1 MAIELSFT
9 IIIILELSTAALL
22 KPSSASPPDN
32 EPSPISA
39 TTLYFSFF
47 KSLAFAMPEAR
58 LKEVDV
64 CPKIKLS
71 CGLSLGLEYPVISGC
86 ASGLTKASLRPVKI
100 LCGYIWCETSYT
112 ILS

>member
-39 TTLYFSFF
+39 TTLYF
-47 KSLAFAMPEAR
+47 AMPEAR
-58 LKEVDV
+58 LNEVDV
-64 CPKIKLS
+64 
-71 CGLSLGLEYPVISGC
+71 
-86 ASGLTKASLRPVKI
+86 
-100 LCGYIWCETSYT
+100 
-112 ILS
+112 